1 MRAKR
6 LGWVTKKIVVKYH
19 QYSFSERDLS
29 KQMVEFLDYIISNF
43 EEPQDGY
50 KSLFTESVMS

>member
-1 MRAKR
+1 M
-6 LGWVTKKIVVKYH
+6 VKYH